1 MIYFVIAVTIVYIIY
16 MTYKKGEPLS
26 SISEI
31 SYVAKHHWEFMA
43 YMLFLAVYVLP
54 VMYKKSSP
62 CTRFLTYFTALGMLM
77 AIITPVFR
85 THGAIFHDVGGVI
98 TCVACQTCILL
109 NRPIFLLAW
118 FPYIFFFL
126 FMRKEN
132 HSHPVFWAEMTVL
145 ENMFMYSLI

>member
-1 MIYFVIAVTIVYIIY
+1 
-16 MTYKKGEPLS
+16 
-26 SISEI
+26 
-31 SYVAKHHWEFMA
+31 
-43 YMLFLAVYVLP
+43 
-54 VMYKKSSP
+54 MYRKSSP
-62 CTRFLTYFTALGMLM
+62 GTRFLTYFTALGMLM

-109 NRPIFLLAW
+109 NRPILLLAW

-126 FMRKEN
+126 FMRKEI